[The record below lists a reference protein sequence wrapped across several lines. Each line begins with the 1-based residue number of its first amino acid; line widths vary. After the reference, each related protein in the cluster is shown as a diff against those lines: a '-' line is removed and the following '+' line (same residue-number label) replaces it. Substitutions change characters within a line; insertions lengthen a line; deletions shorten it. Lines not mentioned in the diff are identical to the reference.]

1 MLLPGRFTP
10 RPGSKLEQNL
20 LVYAPPQLF
29 VLALIGLIVP
39 GVLLEYALFRG
50 HSATGIAGLLL
61 WMPLLGLL
69 LIKLHNLGRVRLWL
83 SASVLLV
90 VHLLVTLGLAGSLPV

>member
-1 MLLPGRFTP
+1 MLIPGKFTP
-10 RPGSKLEQNL
+10 RPGAKLEQNL
-20 LVYAPPQLF
+20 LLYVPPQLF
-29 VLALIGLIVP
+29 LLALIGLMVP

-50 HSATGIAGLLL
+50 HVSIGSAGLLL
-61 WMPLLGLL
+61 WVSLLCLL

-90 VHLLVTLGLAGSLPV
+90 AHVLVALGLSGVLAV

>member
-1 MLLPGRFTP
+1 MLLRGKFTP

-29 VLALIGLIVP
+29 LLALIGLMVP

-50 HSATGIAGLLL
+50 HAAIGIAGLVL
-61 WMPLLGLL
+61 WVPLLCLL

-90 VHLLVTLGLAGSLPV
+90 VHVLIALGLAGSLPV